1 MNSPTQTPPNRARR
15 QFLQQVVAGGGALA
29 AGAAVA
35 GTLQVSDLPGEAQAR
50 SPEPP
55 RSSGYRETDHVRRY
69 YETTRI

>member
-1 MNSPTQTPPNRARR
+1 MKTRTQTPPNRGRR

-35 GTLQVSDLPGEAQAR
+35 GSLQVNDSAAEHEAR
-50 SPEPP
+50 MPEPP